1 MPSLL
6 HHRVEVVH
14 LCSPLWGPAGSVLK
28 AGQGALSP
36 GWACLAVEDGA
47 EGEVGRDYL

>member
-6 HHRVEVVH
+6 HHRAEVVH

-47 EGEVGRDYL
+47 EGEVGRDHL